1 MAKYNYGD
9 KVQFYI
15 RFDAQSPEQ
24 LIEGYVF
31 IIDKYGTFEQQE
43 EPSYD
48 VFVPEMNMLFKHFR
62 ESSLTFV
69 QPADDAALQ
78 VLQSI

>member
-1 MAKYNYGD
+1 MAKYDYGD

-15 RFDAQSPEQ
+15 QFDAQSPEQ
-24 LIEGYVF
+24 LLEGYIF
-31 IIDKYGTFEQQE
+31 IIDRYGTFEQHE

-48 VFVPEMNMLFKHFR
+48 VFVPEMNMLFKHLR
-62 ESSLTFV
+62 ESNLVFV

-78 VLQSI
+78 VLQAI